1 MRRVASDVS
10 FSDMILANTKIPR
23 SKSILSLPQALASTI
38 ENHNFSQS
46 SIVYQQPLRARK
58 KICDPVE
65 NDSHG
70 VRGRSSSSTRKSTS
84 SVLTVYDQLPR
95 YDHLSRSARR
105 ERRVLRK
112 ASVHTAITEEDN
124 RSKDTR
130 SHNRSGNRMRETK
143 IKRMCARTCLDR
155 TEPIPKWINIEPTD
169 DRPPT
174 NSNPPLRPNPPP
186 EPLKRVILQHKDLIP
201 LTDLAMILSK
211 NLDGAIAKGL
221 FDPNGRKKQRKKL
234 EAETHLGSVTS
245 SSSIESSL
253 HSSLRDDAPGSL
265 VELRV

>member
-1 MRRVASDVS
+1 MNDHLTRSTRQERMALEKASAHTV
-10 FSDMILANTKIPR
+10 T
-23 SKSILSLPQALASTI
+23 AST
-38 ENHNFSQS
+38 
-46 SIVYQQPLRARK
+46 
-58 KICDPVE
+58 
-65 NDSHG
+65 
-70 VRGRSSSSTRKSTS
+70 
-84 SVLTVYDQLPR
+84 
-95 YDHLSRSARR
+95 
-105 ERRVLRK
+105 
-112 ASVHTAITEEDN
+112 EDTL
-124 RSKDTR
+124 SKDTR
-130 SHNRSGNRMRETK
+130 PNARSGNRMRKTK
-143 IKRMCARTCLDR
+143 IKQMSARTFLDR